1 MNVNEYNT
9 LVNGLYGYNKQNEK
23 DWRGFDVP
31 KETAEIFKNCFRKHH
46 IPFEASENYDL
57 THFEYFATSDETKAL
72 WIDVNKIPFMTS
84 NEVRQAIGVKTS
96 VENYDLTY
104 LKHFTTLDETNTF
117 PFNEKPFIV
126 NVIFN
131 EPATI
136 VFWSDGTK
144 TVVKAQNGEKFDKE
158 KGLAM
163 AIIKKSL
170 GNKGSYFNEIKKW
183 TGEI

>member
-1 MNVNEYNT
+1 MNVNEYKSLANS
-9 LVNGLYGYNKQNEK
+9 LYGYNKQNK
-23 DWRGFDVP
+23 KAWRSFDAP
-31 KETAEIFKNCFRKHH
+31 RGAAEIFKNYFLERH

-57 THFEYFATSDETKAL
+57 THFECFATLDE
-72 WIDVNKIPFMTS
+72 P
-84 NEVRQAIGVKTS
+84 NEVRQAVRRK
-96 VENYDLTY
+96 
-104 LKHFTTLDETNTF
+104 
-117 PFNEKPFIV
+117 PFNGTPFIV
-126 NVIFN
+126 DVIFN

-144 TVVKAQNGEKFDKE
+144 TVVKTQNGEKFDKE

>member
-1 MNVNEYNT
+1 MNVNEYKSLANS
-9 LVNGLYGYNKQNEK
+9 LYGYNKQNK
-23 DWRGFDVP
+23 KAWRSFDAP
-31 KETAEIFKNCFRKHH
+31 RGAAEIFKNYFLERH

-57 THFEYFATSDETKAL
+57 THFECFATLDEMNAFWGEYYDT
-72 WIDVNKIPFMTS
+72 DKIQFMTP
-84 NEVRQAIGVKTS
+84 NEVRQAVRRK
-96 VENYDLTY
+96 
-104 LKHFTTLDETNTF
+104 
-117 PFNEKPFIV
+117 PFNGTPFIV
-126 NVIFN
+126 DVIFN

>member
-1 MNVNEYNT
+1 MNVNEYKLLANS
-9 LVNGLYGYNKQNEK
+9 LYRYNEQNEK
-23 DWRGFDVP
+23 AWRGFDVP
-31 KETAEIFKNCFRKHH
+31 KGTGEIFKNYFREHH

-57 THFEYFATSDETKAL
+57 THFEYFATSDETYAF
-72 WIDVNKIPFMTS
+72 WRAYCDTDKIQFMTP
-84 NEVRQAIGVKTS
+84 NEVRQAIRR
-96 VENYDLTY
+96 N
-104 LKHFTTLDETNTF
+104 
-117 PFNEKPFIV
+117 PFNGTPFIV